1 MNLALLLDLCP
12 RRLCVSHAME
22 AFIPDLIWPTACM
35 QEHQSTY
42 LRFCTSRQLLEPASL
57 PSPRART
64 LINLSAVLYE
74 QSAARPGLSAEVG
87 NMDLD
92 FVPGVAFI
100 PDVHIADSLRAR
112 TPINLSAVLYEQAA
126 ARTSLSAEVGNMDLD
141 FVPGVAFIPDVHM
154 ADSLRA
160 RTPINSSAVL
170 YEQAAARTGLPA
182 EVGNISPRA
191 RTLINLSAVLYE
203 QADARFGLPAEVGIM
218 NLDFVPGV
226 AFDAMGNVELTGDLP
241 GNADRVNNNNN
252 NVALT
257 LQFSPTA
264 LLNPRS
270 LASKRP
276 ASSGSDLDRGRT
288 DPTIAGQISLVEQ
301 LHNVQERTALLAKR
315 IKTDEDRKK
324 STHCQGF
331 NGGSSLEL
339 QKTSSQALSQTGLLI
354 DLTISDDDDVQLVG
368 DNMEELICVGKV
380 KHTYVQAHTVPYS
393 DSKKYLGNSAG
404 NNRNNLNIMVT
415 DPTGREFGR
424 VDMKSST
431 GLCLLIDGAKA
442 NELIWMGPLGS
453 PFLGLISMTLQLYCK
468 RKWAYDIGKFYKG
481 KNIQLLRPVFEL
493 QRYDYYNSQDSDSL
507 TRIQFTQQGLTPGE
521 PGSIYVLRSV
531 DEIRADVADVF
542 DTVVSKSDEV
552 PTREPSS
559 HIKTEL
565 YPHQKQALYFMWD
578 KEQDYSAKE
587 HDQRKDTLWVPR
599 LRDNGRKFYRLV
611 ITGEDTHCK
620 QTIKKA
626 YIMSPERALLI
637 LFMT

>member
-1 MNLALLLDLCP
+1 MTD
-12 RRLCVSHAME
+12 
-22 AFIPDLIWPTACM
+22 
-35 QEHQSTY
+35 
-42 LRFCTSRQLLEPASL
+42 
-57 PSPRART
+57 SPRART
-64 LINLSAVLYE
+64 PINPSAVLYE
-74 QSAARPGLSAEVG
+74 QSAARPGL
-87 NMDLD
+87 
-92 FVPGVAFI
+92 P
-100 PDVHIADSLRAR
+100 
-112 TPINLSAVLYEQAA
+112 
-126 ARTSLSAEVGNMDLD
+126 AEVGNMDLD

-160 RTPINSSAVL
+160 RTPINPSAVLYEQAAARTGLPAEVGNMDLDFVPGVAFIPDVHMADSLRARTPINPSAVL

-191 RTLINLSAVLYE
+191 RTLINPSAVLYE
-203 QADARFGLPAEVGIM
+203 QADARSGLPAEVGIM
-218 NLDFVPGV
+218 DLDFVPGV

-241 GNADRVNNNNN
+241 GDADRVNNNNN
-252 NVALT
+252 NVAPT
-257 LQFSPTA
+257 PQFSPTA

-301 LHNVQERTALLAKR
+301 LHNR

-324 STHCQGF
+324 STHRQGF

-339 QKTSSQALSQTGLLI
+339 QKTSSQAPSQTGPSI
-354 DLTISDDDDVQLVG
+354 DLTMSDDDDVQLVG

-380 KHTYVQAHTVPYS
+380 KHTYVQAHTVPYP
-393 DSKKYLGNSAG
+393 DPKKYLGNSGQQGRIKVSFRRAG

-431 GLCLLIDGAKA
+431 GLCPLIDGAKA
-442 NELIWMGPLGS
+442 NGLIWMAWTD
-453 PFLGLISMTLQLYCK
+453 IRRKQLYCK

-493 QRYDYYNSQDSDSL
+493 QRYDYYNLQDGDSL
-507 TRIQFTQQGLTPGE
+507 TRIQAIDPSFQTDQFTQQGPTPGE

-578 KEQDYSAKE
+578 KEQDHSAEE
-587 HDQRKDTLWVPR
+587 HDQRKDTLWAPR

-626 YIMSPERALLI
+626 YIMLPERASLI